1 MAKQTGA
8 SYLPVVED
16 PRSLRL
22 VRFSPFG
29 GMSFC
34 AGVIRNVGPSRAVD
48 VTSPPGRSERGEP
61 RSPPTLFRLL
71 LPPSALDCLR
81 ELFVLFRHLREVLP
95 QAFRPSPVPIRRL
108 HGSILVQLLG
118 AVVGR
123 HFPPLENVARADDCC
138 RKNLRP
144 CALINLHLVAVL
156 SGP

>member
-48 VTSPPGRSERGEP
+48 VTSGERGEP

-81 ELFVLFRHLREVLP
+81 ELFVLFRHLREVVLP
-95 QAFRPSPVPIRRL
+95 QAFRPSSVPIRRL

-123 HFPPLENVARADDCC
+123 HECGA
-138 RKNLRP
+138 
-144 CALINLHLVAVL
+144 
-156 SGP
+156 SG